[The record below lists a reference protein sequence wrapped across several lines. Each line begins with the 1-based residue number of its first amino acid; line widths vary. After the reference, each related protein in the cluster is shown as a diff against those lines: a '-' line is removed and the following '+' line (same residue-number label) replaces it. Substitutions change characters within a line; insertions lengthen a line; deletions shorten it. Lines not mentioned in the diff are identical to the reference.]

1 MKAEDLI
8 HRAEDVAVA
17 VVPELV
23 EDQNGWMVYL
33 VNLKNAA
40 IENVLVS
47 SKGYGE
53 IDNRNLRTSE
63 LRHYIEKLEA
73 HKFSRIEP
81 IIEDVFGLANEYW
94 VSFYVNKTIYDKKFV
109 FLPESINENNFVTIP
124 FLNKRG
130 VMIR

>member
-8 HRAEDVAVA
+8 HRAEDIAVA

-47 SKGYGE
+47 SQGYGE

-73 HKFSRIEP
+73 HKFSKIEP

-124 FLNKRG
+124 FLNKKG

>member
-8 HRAEDVAVA
+8 HRAEDIAVA
-17 VVPELV
+17 VVPEPV

-63 LRHYIEKLEA
+63 LRHYIEKLDA
-73 HKFSRIEP
+73 HQFSKIEP

-94 VSFYVNKTIYDKKFV
+94 VSFYENKTIYDKKFV

-124 FLNKRG
+124 FLNKKG